1 MRAQQA
7 AAAVA
12 KLELFPLKA
21 AFSYKQCFMCSQ
33 IASEQLLL
41 LSKRFHRWE
50 KKPII
55 YCIETPHVTRHRLLK
70 MDSIYIF
77 ISFVKLLGTLELISF
92 HCYHITSLCF
102 QLVNLKGGI

>member
-21 AFSYKQCFMCSQ
+21 AFRYKPCFMCSQ
-33 IASEQLLL
+33 ITSEQLLL
-41 LSKRFHRWE
+41 LSKRFHRRE
-50 KKPII
+50 KNIL

-92 HCYHITSLCF
+92 QCYHITSAGTRNPVTTS
-102 QLVNLKGGI
+102 QL